1 MALHRH
7 VSGPS
12 GQAKLGMR
20 PQSEFQLPAEVDE
33 VPRLRL
39 GPVGLPPGVAYQVVH
54 DELLLDGNARLNLAT
69 FVTTWM
75 DPQADTLM
83 AECTSKNLIDKD
95 EYPQTA
101 EIESRCVNVLAGL
114 WNASAA
120 EEATGCSTTGSSEAC
135 MLGGLALKWSWR
147 QRRIAAPCERWP
159 ASTRTPCHEP
169 G

>member
-7 VSGPS
+7 VSGPG

-39 GPVGLPPGVAYQVVH
+39 GPVGLPPGIAYQVVH

-75 DPQADTLM
+75 DRQADVLM
-83 AECTSKNLIDKD
+83 AECTSKNVIDKD
-95 EYPQTA
+95 EYPQIA
-101 EIESRCVNVLAGL
+101 EIENRCVNILSRL
-114 WNASAA
+114 WHSPESA
-120 EEATGCSTTGSSEAC
+120 
-135 MLGGLALKWSWR
+135 
-147 QRRIAAPCERWP
+147 P
-159 ASTRTPCHEP
+159 A
-169 G
+169 